1 MSERARVLIVDDE
14 AAQVLALVRT
24 LSHEGYEPAGA
35 ACGEE
40 ALQHLRSARY
50 DILVTD
56 LLMPGMNGVE
66 LLRAAQAMDADL
78 VGIVMTGHGTID
90 TAVQAMKSGALDYI
104 LKPFNLS
111 TIVPVLE
118 RAMTVRNLR
127 LENAALTHRVAER
140 NAQLEDANRQLRAAN
155 GELEAFT
162 STVSHDL
169 RQPLNAMVGF
179 ADFLAS
185 EKPGVLNAAQKEYLG
200 DICTAGH
207 RLFQLI
213 DDLLRFSG
221 VGRQELVRES
231 VDVGA
236 LVAHVVQE
244 LRATRDRGDL
254 EVRVAVLPPA
264 VADPRLLRQVF
275 INLLANAFK
284 FTRDSHPAVVE
295 IDGRRNGDDST
306 YSISDNGVGFDMS
319 NAAKL
324 FGVFQRLHTQEQFE
338 GTGVGLSIVQRIVER
353 HGGRISAEAQAG
365 KGARFVFTL
374 RSPPL

>member
-1 MSERARVLIVDDE
+1 MSERARVLVVDDE
-14 AAQVLALVRT
+14 PAQVLALVRT
-24 LSHEGYEPAGA
+24 LSHEGYGPTGA
-35 ACGEE
+35 NGAEE

-78 VGIVMTGHGTID
+78 VAIVMTGHGTID
-90 TAVQAMKSGALDYI
+90 TAVQAMKGGALDYI

-118 RAMTVRNLR
+118 RATTVRNLR

-140 NAQLEDANRQLRAAN
+140 NAELEEANRQLQAAN
-155 GELEAFT
+155 RELEAFT

-179 ADFLAS
+179 ADFLTS

-200 DICTAGH
+200 DICAAGH

-213 DDLLRFSG
+213 DDLLRFSRA
-221 VGRQELVRES
+221 GRQELVRER

-236 LVAHVVQE
+236 LVASVVQE
-244 LRATRDRGDL
+244 LRATQDRADL
-254 EVRVAVLPPA
+254 DVRVAVLPRA

-275 INLLANAFK
+275 VNLLANACK

-295 IDGRRNGDDST
+295 IEGRWDSGDST

-324 FGVFQRLHTQEQFE
+324 FGVFQRLHAQEQFE

-353 HGGRISAEAQAG
+353 HGGRISAEAQPG
-365 KGARFVFTL
+365 KGAKFVL
-374 RSPPL
+374 RLPSPPL